1 MHRLAAM
8 PGGWESGDTPEG
20 VIFIEQ
26 STAPVVMLTAADTD
40 IQVLARTLPQLPSEF
55 PAVRVVNLLQLQ
67 QQLTIDTYADEV
79 LGYAQV
85 IILRLLGGRAYWSY
99 GLEVVKETV
108 TRTGANLFVLP
119 GDDRPDPDLVS
130 HSTVPL
136 SVADQLW
143 RYFTEGGVDNCLH
156 ALKFVAHQCLEFD
169 CSVVPPQVIPRIGVV
184 ESSLNPPIL
193 GNFDLQN
200 PPVLGG
206 RGANAELDGT
216 PQIPA
221 RDTDLKSLCPLPPAA
236 SPASPSSSPFPPPLP
251 PKIGILFYR
260 AHYLAGNTDV
270 IDALCTALQNRGLE
284 AVPVFAQSLQ
294 DPGIQAELVQLL
306 QPSPDRGIDL
316 LLNTTSF
323 SLAKLASET
332 LNLQVWQQLDVPVLQ
347 VICSG
352 GTVERWQTHWKGL
365 TPRDLAMN
373 VALPEVDGRIIS
385 RAVSFKAVQTRNDAL
400 ETEVIHYQ
408 PVGDRI
414 DFVADLAA
422 NWVKLRRTP
431 VTARRIG
438 LILANYPTR
447 DGRLANGVGLDTPAS
462 CVEILRALQQAGYQ
476 VERTPANGDELIQG
490 LTTGVTNDPEVR
502 DLRRVYQRVSVADY
516 RQYFQTLPQGVRE
529 QVCDRWGDPD
539 PYAPDG
545 YFAIAGLQLGHVFVG
560 IQPARG
566 YDIDPSLNYHA
577 PDLEPTHAYL
587 AFYYWLRHQFKT
599 QAVVHVGKHGNLEW
613 LPGKSAALSEA
624 CFPEVALGPLP
635 HLYPFIVND
644 PGEGAQAK
652 RRAQAVIIDHLTP
665 PLTRAEL
672 YGPLQQLEALIDEYY
687 EAQSLDPS
695 RVPVIRDR
703 IVTLVEQ
710 ENLHRDLGVAL
721 SSEPKRS
728 FPLEEFLST
737 ADGYLCELKEA
748 QIRDGLHIFGQCPQ
762 GQQLRDLVVSLARHP
777 SRSHR
782 GLTRTLAEA
791 WGLDFDPL
799 TAVPATPLSE
809 AQKSILRERFCPP
822 GPPILGGESCNAGA
836 VPSDLEIT
844 GEICLHT
851 HQGPAALTPSPSPNS
866 GRGEPEPVQASSF
879 SPLSQDWE
887 RGAGGGRTSGASN
900 LHIIGDAIELLEHEA
915 AELIDQLI
923 HSSSPNSI
931 THHSKLITQ
940 NSPPPIPN
948 SALHQELTWIKD
960 HLLPPLYQTDQELTN
975 LLRGLEGRYVPSGA
989 SGAPTRGRPEVLPT
1003 GRNFYS
1009 VDIRALPTESAWDVG
1024 RKAAEILIE
1033 RYTQEQGEYPC
1044 TLGLSVWGTA
1054 TMRTGGDDIAEALAL
1069 LGVQPVW
1076 EGLSRR
1082 VIDFEILPLSVLGRP
1097 RVDVTLRISG
1107 FFRDAFANLIDLF
1120 DRAVTAVASLDEP
1133 PDQNPLAAQVRS
1145 EVQHWQ
1151 SLGLSETEA
1160 LARSRYRIF
1169 GSKPGAYGAGLQGL
1183 IDAQNWQDDSDL
1195 AQAYINWS
1203 SYAYTAQPQEDSYGS
1218 VQANRSDSSPPI
1230 LGATGSGSG
1239 PPGPPILGG
1248 NLQSP
1253 PGYNPVGH
1261 SSKGA
1266 LGDPTDLAAECFA
1279 PEAFEQRLSQLQIV
1293 LHNQDNREHDLL
1305 DSDDYYQFQG
1315 GLTAAVRSVQGH
1327 NPEVYFGDHAIPA
1340 NPKVRRL
1347 QEELARVYR
1356 SRVINPKWIAG
1367 AMRHGYKGAFEM
1379 AATVDYL
1386 FAYSATTHCV
1396 ENYMYQGVAEAYLL
1410 DPKVQAFVHGANPWA
1425 LRDMAERLLEA
1436 HQRGLWQGVDSD
1448 VVEELRA
1455 IALQAEGVIES
1466 KTAATR
1472 VRV

>member
-8 PGGWESGDTPEG
+8 PGGWESGESPEG
-20 VIFIEQ
+20 VVFIEQ
-26 STAPVVMLTAADTD
+26 AVAPVVMLTAADTD
-40 IQVLARTLPQLPSEF
+40 IQVLSTAIPQLPPGF

-79 LGYAQV
+79 LAKAQV
-85 IILRLLGGRAYWSY
+85 IILRLLGGRSYWSY

-108 TRTGANLFVLP
+108 ARTGAALFVLP

-130 HSTVPL
+130 HSTVQL
-136 SVADQLW
+136 SIADQLW
-143 RYFTEGGVDNCLH
+143 RYFIEGGVENTIN
-156 ALKFVAHQCLEFD
+156 ALKFVAHKSLDFD
-169 CSVVPPQVIPRIGVV
+169 CVALPPQPIPRIGKV
-184 ESSLNPPIL
+184 ENSQFGTWSLQSGTQNSKLKTQNSKFAPP
-193 GNFDLQN
+193 
-200 PPVLGG
+200 
-206 RGANAELDGT
+206 
-216 PQIPA
+216 
-221 RDTDLKSLCPLPPAA
+221 SPL
-236 SPASPSSSPFPPPLP
+236 SSPSPHP
-251 PKIGILFYR
+251 PKVGILFYR

-270 IDALCTALQNRGLE
+270 IDALCAALQARGLD

-306 QPSPDRGIDL
+306 QASPECGVDL

-332 LNLQVWQQLDVPVLQ
+332 LNLEVWQQLDVPVLQ

-352 GTVERWQTHWKGL
+352 GTVERWHSHWKGL
-365 TPRDLAMN
+365 APRDMAMN

-385 RAVSFKAVQTRNDAL
+385 RAVSFKAIQSRNTAL
-400 ETEVIHYQ
+400 ETEVVQYQ

-414 DFVADLAA
+414 NFVADLAT

-431 VTARRIG
+431 PAKRRIA

-462 CVEILRALQQAGYQ
+462 CVEILKALQQAGYTITT
-476 VERTPANGDELIQG
+476 VPEDGDALIQG
-490 LTTGVTNDPEVR
+490 LTTGVTNDPEMR
-502 DLRRVYQRVSVADY
+502 ELRRVYQCLPLEDY
-516 RQYFQTLPQGVRE
+516 QRYFATLPLEVQAR
-529 QVCDRWGDPD
+529 VCDRWGEP
-539 PYAPDG
+539 ATSATDG
-545 YFAIAGLQLGHVFVG
+545 YFAISGLQFGNVFVG

-566 YDIDPSLNYHA
+566 YDLDPSLNYHA

-587 AFYYWLRHQFKT
+587 AFYHWLRQQFQT
-599 QAVVHVGKHGNLEW
+599 HAVIHVGKHGNLEW
-613 LPGKSAALSEA
+613 LPGKSVALSEQ

-695 RVPVIRDR
+695 RLSVIRDR
-703 IVTLVEQ
+703 IVALVEQ
-710 ENLHRDLGVAL
+710 ENLHQDLGLDLAGL
-721 SSEPKRS
+721 DLATSQPKHS
-728 FPLEEFLST
+728 FPLEEFLTS

-762 GQQLRDLVVSLARHP
+762 GQQLRDLVVALSRHP
-777 SRSHR
+777 SRSHP
-782 GLTRTLAEA
+782 GLTRAIA
-791 WGLDFDPL
+791 QDWNLDFDPL
-799 TAVPATPLSE
+799 TADPATPLSQEQKAAIHHQLSIAQGLASNE
-809 AQKSILRERFCPP
+809 ADT
-822 GPPILGGESCNAGA
+822 
-836 VPSDLEIT
+836 V
-844 GEICLHT
+844 
-851 HQGPAALTPSPSPNS
+851 SPVK
-866 GRGEPEPVQASSF
+866 PEK
-879 SPLSQDWE
+879 
-887 RGAGGGRTSGASN
+887 RN
-900 LHIIGDAIELLEHEA
+900 LHIVGDVIEILELQA
-915 AELIDQLI
+915 AVFVNHLIQTS
-923 HSSSPNSI
+923 HSMSQIDTKSTACAEHFFPTPNSVREA
-931 THHSKLITQ
+931 SPQKKLPTFK
-940 NSPPPIPN
+940 SSAEPIPN
-948 SALHQELTWIKD
+948 SVPLGRPQDLFRTPSAQPARSAYSEFRTFRSSAGLTPNSELRTARSSAGPIPNSNLLQELTWIKD
-960 HLLPPLYQTDQELTN
+960 HLLPTLYQTDQELTN
-975 LLRGLEGRYVPSGA
+975 LLRGLDGRYVPSGA

-1024 RKAAEILIE
+1024 RKAAEVLIE
-1033 RYTQEQGEYPC
+1033 RYTQEQGEYPRS
-1044 TLGLSVWGTA
+1044 LGLSIWGTA
-1054 TMRTGGDDIAEALAL
+1054 TMRTGGDDLAEALAL

-1120 DRAVTAVASLDEP
+1120 DRAVQAVASLDEP

-1145 EVQHWQ
+1145 ETQYWQ
-1151 SLGLSETEA
+1151 KVGLSETEA
-1160 LARSRYRIF
+1160 LARSHYRIF

-1183 IDAQNWQDDSDL
+1183 IDAQNWSDDQDL

-1203 SYAYTAQPQEDSYGS
+1203 SYAYTAQSQNQDLT
-1218 VQANRSDSSPPI
+1218 SSI
-1230 LGATGSGSG
+1230 V
-1239 PPGPPILGG
+1239 
-1248 NLQSP
+1248 SP
-1253 PGYNPVGH
+1253 
-1261 SSKGA
+1261 A
-1266 LGDPTDLAAECFA
+1266 DLAAECFA
-1279 PEAFEQRLSQLQIV
+1279 PEAFEQRLGQLQIV

-1315 GLTAAVRSVQGH
+1315 GLTAAVRSVQGQ
-1327 NPEVYFGDHAIPA
+1327 NPEVFFGDHSVPA

-1356 SRVINPKWIAG
+1356 SRVVNPKWIAG
-1367 AMRHGYKGAFEM
+1367 AMRHGYKGAFELS
-1379 AATVDYL
+1379 ATVDYL

-1396 ENYMYQGVAEAYLL
+1396 EAHMYQGVAEAYLL
-1410 DPKVQAFVHGANPWA
+1410 DTEVQAFIQRSNPWA

-1436 HQRGLWQGVDSD
+1436 HQRGLWRGAEPGIL
-1448 VVEELRA
+1448 EELRA
-1455 IALQAEGVIES
+1455 IAHRAEAVIES
-1466 KTAATR
+1466 QTT
-1472 VRV
+1472 